1 MNNKMMINSTK
12 FMVAVITII
21 CFVVYAFLLASVPG
35 GSLDVSIYILS
46 IFGWI
51 LWVFCVVSWHRL
63 TGSFFDLYTIFI
75 SFAILFN
82 FGQCLMWALGFHQSN
97 EIGRGLSFG
106 VIVSDSSIYIGQLVT
121 LMGILAFHCGAIC
134 AYKPSSSYTR
144 LEENSDADVL
154 GDVLCSI
161 TKVTLVISTIC
172 MLANCIRNVYITR
185 TFGYGANLYN
195 ESIASAQ
202 NNFIILLS
210 WLFFPSIIAQLV
222 TTDYKRTTVV
232 ICYSLFAIDCLLEF
246 MAGDRGWIY
255 WLAILVWMHH
265 RYYKRLKMRQVLIY
279 GTALLFVFLIAE
291 GLSLSRGSG
300 VSFSS
305 ALNAIKLEDNPIA
318 SIFFELGNSM
328 KPLIIIIDKNAH
340 YPYGNTYVLS
350 ILGMITDRIIKIF
363 MPEYIGVGSWFSQHF
378 LRISYGADFSIVAE
392 SFINYGYYFGILFM
406 IPLGWVISKA
416 VALNQEGSS
425 QVKIFFSAATCS
437 SILSM
442 VRGTSTSA
450 LKMFAFSTLSIYLL
464 TFLVSNIVRKSR
476 KSYGG

>member
-12 FMVAVITII
+12 FLIAVITII
-21 CFVVYAFLLASVPG
+21 CFVAYAFLINCVPSG
-35 GSLDVSIYILS
+35 GLDARIYILS

-51 LWVFCVVSWHRL
+51 LWVICVVSWHRL
-63 TGSFFDLYTIFI
+63 TGSFFDLYTVFI

-106 VIVSDSSIYIGQLVT
+106 VSVSNSSIYVGQLVT

-144 LEENSDADVL
+144 LEENHDADILSNALYSV
-154 GDVLCSI
+154 
-161 TKVTLVISTIC
+161 TKVTLIISAIC
-172 MLANCIRNVYITR
+172 MLVNCIRNVFITR

-195 ESIASAQ
+195 ESVASAQ
-202 NNFIILLS
+202 NNIIILLS
-210 WLFFPSIIAQLV
+210 WLFFPSIIAQLI
-222 TTDYKRTTVV
+222 TTGYKRKTVV
-232 ICYSLFAIDCLLEF
+232 VCYTLFAIDCVLEF

-265 RYYKRLKMRQVLIY
+265 RYYKRLRIRQVLVY
-279 GTALLFVFLIAE
+279 GVAFIFIILVAE
-291 GLSLSRGSG
+291 GLSLSRGAG

-328 KPLIIIIDKNAH
+328 KPLIIIIDKNAQ

-350 ILGMITDRIIKIF
+350 ILGMVTDRIIKVF
-363 MPEYIGVGSWFSQHF
+363 MPEYVGIGSWFSQHF

-392 SFINYGYYFGILFM
+392 SFINFGYYFGVVFM
-406 IPLGWVISKA
+406 ILLGWVISKA
-416 VALNQEGSS
+416 IAINQEESS
-425 QVKIFFSAATCS
+425 QIKLFFSAATCS

-450 LKMFAFSTLSIYLL
+450 LKMFTFSTLSIYLL
-464 TFLVSNIVRKSR
+464 TFLISNVVGNKKNS
-476 KSYGG
+476 